1 MGKETP
7 INTGEREW
15 KNKVE
20 TKKNHTY
27 SREDTSYKNPVLLTV
42 IMTLVKQIS
51 GKDDADLD
59 RSKETE
65 TPVNSSSSMNIDF
78 LGAVEGFLQH

>member
-15 KNKVE
+15 KNKVK
-20 TKKNHTY
+20 TKEKRTY
-27 SREDTSYKNPVLLTV
+27 SREATSYKNQVSLTYCIIYCITYIV

-51 GKDDADLD
+51 GEDDTDLD
-59 RSKETE
+59 RRNRD
-65 TPVNSSSSMNIDF
+65 PC
-78 LGAVEGFLQH
+78 QQ